1 MWDVQR
7 RLTATLAGHTGIVWS
22 AVISPDGEAL
32 ATTGNDRQRPATT
45 GNDRTVRLWDLRTQK
60 SFGG

>member
-1 MWDVQR
+1 M
-7 RLTATLAGHTGIVWS
+7 VWS